1 MMDDYGLYT
10 YPNRTLCDVLSDM
23 RKAYEVRNFSGLLAM
38 IEEIQYL
45 GNRMEAALGDIRDL
59 REFSRKRA
67 ELKEEIKKL
76 VETRKAL
83 RTKESGNETE

>member
-1 MMDDYGLYT
+1 MMDDYELYT
-10 YPNRTLCDVLSDM
+10 YPNRTLCAVLSDM

>member
-1 MMDDYGLYT
+1 MLDNYEFYS

-38 IEEIQYL
+38 IEEVQYL
-45 GNRMEAALGDIRDL
+45 GNRMESAIGDIRDI

-76 VETRKAL
+76 VETRKSL
-83 RTKESGNETE
+83 STKESGNETE